1 MVFWNTYPIYNV
13 IQSKFNREM
22 FKSQLFYREA
32 LKSPTGVESIIIHQG
47 QNYRYAGDICNF
59 LRNNFGNPP
68 KTPILDI
75 PESELLGVK
84 DHILMLKDIDKNII
98 GCIRY
103 HYLGVFVTNE
113 NEEIYCVDC
122 FCINK
127 KWREKGVG
135 DYLLTQ
141 LHIYVNKHNIP
152 YSLFL
157 KEGRNLSIVHNPL
170 YTGTYVYRQL
180 EATTL
185 VENVKVLTT
194 TQAYRVMDLFRELSF
209 GMFIIRNI
217 LSTNQIWKLY
227 TKDMYKVLVCF
238 QNAYQRFEEDKKMK
252 RIVWATAW
260 IESPNMTDDIRE
272 EASKVLSD
280 TMYPEFD
287 YVWMNKEW
295 VGNTFLAKDS
305 IWLTDGPF
313 HWYSYQWTSCVT
325 PKRSY
330 CILN

>member
-32 LKSPTGVESIIIHQG
+32 LKSPTGVESIIVRQG
-47 QNYRYAGDICNF
+47 QNDRYTGNICDF

-75 PESELLGVK
+75 PESQLVGIK
-84 DHILMLKDIDKNII
+84 DHILILKDIDKNII

-238 QNAYQRFEEDKKMK
+238 QNAYQRFEEDGKMK

-295 VGNTFLAKDS
+295 IGNALLSKNP

-313 HWYSYQWTSCVT
+313 HWYSYQWTTCINI
-325 PKRSY
+325 KKSY

>member
-1 MVFWNTYPIYNV
+1 
-13 IQSKFNREM
+13 
-22 FKSQLFYREA
+22 
-32 LKSPTGVESIIIHQG
+32 
-47 QNYRYAGDICNF
+47 
-59 LRNNFGNPP
+59 
-68 KTPILDI
+68 
-75 PESELLGVK
+75 
-84 DHILMLKDIDKNII
+84 MLKDIDKNII

-252 RIVWATAW
+252 KIVWATAW

-295 VGNTFLAKDS
+295 IGNALLSKNP

-313 HWYSYQWTSCVT
+313 HWYSYQWTTCINI
-325 PKRSY
+325 KKSY